1 MSETLQPRGN
11 SSGRSDVCVV
21 GSVDSHI
28 ALCLSH
34 KSEVYIVVKIR
45 LK

>member
-11 SSGRSDVCVV
+11 SSGRSDVYVV

-34 KSEVYIVVKIR
+34 SSEIYIVVQVR